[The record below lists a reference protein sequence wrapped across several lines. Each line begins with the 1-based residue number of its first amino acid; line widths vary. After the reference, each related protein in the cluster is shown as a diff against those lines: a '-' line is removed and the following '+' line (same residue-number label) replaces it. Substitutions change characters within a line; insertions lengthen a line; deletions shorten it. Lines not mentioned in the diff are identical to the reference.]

1 MPTEESIRSVLE
13 KLKTP
18 YDLRSVSIF
27 GSFAE
32 GRATERS
39 DLELLVEFGQPAV
52 SLIRLSALKCD
63 LEDALG
69 LPVDVVHAPLPEGS
83 MIRPGK
89 VVRVL

>member
-1 MPTEESIRSVLE
+1 MPTEEKIRSVLK

-39 DLELLVEFGQPAV
+39 DLDLLVEFGQPAV
-52 SLIRLSALKCD
+52 SLFRLSALKCD

>member
-39 DLELLVEFGQPAV
+39 DLDRFAENCWRKP
-52 SLIRLSALKCD
+52 
-63 LEDALG
+63 
-69 LPVDVVHAPLPEGS
+69 P
-83 MIRPGK
+83 
-89 VVRVL
+89 